1 MFLRFFFFVTLSEY
15 QQTKRGDKQS
25 REGYKMAIKKL
36 QLQSLLI
43 KITLV
48 ASRLN
53 LPSVYCSQQANVT
66 EQDSEVLSA
75 VASHDE
81 RIS

>member
-1 MFLRFFFFVTLSEY
+1 
-15 QQTKRGDKQS
+15 
-25 REGYKMAIKKL
+25 MAIKKL